1 MDTELVL
8 EIVTPFG
15 KIFNGEIVSCT
26 IPGTDGQFQILKDHA
41 ALISTVDIGS
51 VKIEYP
57 DLKSNYLTVAGGF
70 CEVKDNSI
78 ELIAESAEFAHE
90 IDVARAEAAKK
101 RAEERLSSKNADI
114 DIGRAKVALLRSL
127 SRLKLSQLK

>member
-1 MDTELVL
+1 MASELNL

-15 KIFNGEIVSCT
+15 KIFDAEIVSCT
-26 IPGTDGQFQILKDHA
+26 IPGSNGQFQILKDHA

-57 DLKSNYLTVAGGF
+57 DSKSTNLSVAGGF

-78 ELIAESAEFAHE
+78 ELITESAEFSQD
-90 IDVARAEAAKK
+90 IDVERAESAKK
-101 RAEERLSSKNADI
+101 RAEERLASKNEDI
-114 DIGRAKVALLRSL
+114 DIARAKFALMRSL
-127 SRLKLSQLK
+127 NRLKLSQLK

>member
-1 MDTELVL
+1 MASELVL

-15 KIFNGEIVSCT
+15 KFFNGKIASCT
-26 IPGTDGQFQILKDHA
+26 IPGAKGQFQILKDHA

-57 DLKSNYLTVAGGF
+57 DSKSVYLTVAGGF

-78 ELIAESAEFAHE
+78 ELIAESAEFAQE
-90 IDVARAEAAKK
+90 IDVDRAEAAKT
-101 RAEERLSSKNADI
+101 RAEERLISKGTDI
-114 DIGRAKVALLRSL
+114 NIDRAKLALLRSL
-127 SRLKLSQLK
+127 NRLKVSQLK